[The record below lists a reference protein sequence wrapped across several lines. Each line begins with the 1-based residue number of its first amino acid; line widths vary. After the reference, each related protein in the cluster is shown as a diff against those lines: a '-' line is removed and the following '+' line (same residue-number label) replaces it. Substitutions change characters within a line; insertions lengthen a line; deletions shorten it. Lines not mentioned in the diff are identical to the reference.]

1 MRNIVRAAAALMVA
15 AVIVGCG
22 GSPQQQPAK
31 VEAPA
36 QPVFVA
42 QTMTVPAMK
51 VASIA
56 KIGPYADV
64 GKSISDLMGV
74 VQTEKLT
81 TSGMPF
87 GLYFD
92 NPTKVKPES
101 TRYEVCIQVA
111 PAAKNKTVGKTG
123 FAVKDAPEMM
133 VAATEYMGPYD
144 KVAPTYE
151 KLYKWIGENKYE
163 AAGPMI
169 EWYLS
174 DPSKVKPESLQAKI
188 GVAVKAMTP
197 PADTTKKAGATKTEE
212 PKKNE
217 PKVPTKK

>member
-1 MRNIVRAAAALMVA
+1 MRNIVRAAAVLMVA

-22 GSPQQQPAK
+22 GGEQQPAK
-31 VEAPA
+31 TEAPA

-56 KIGPYADV
+56 KIGQYGDV
-64 GKSISDLMGV
+64 GKSVSDLMAI
-74 VQTEKLT
+74 VQTEKLAA
-81 TSGMPF
+81 SGMPF

-111 PAAKNKTVGKTG
+111 PTAKNKADGKTG

-144 KVAPTYE
+144 QVAPTYE

-174 DPSKVKPESLQAKI
+174 DPSKVKPESLMAKI
-188 GVAVKAMTP
+188 GAVVKPVAP
-197 PADTTKKAGATKTEE
+197 PVDTTKKAEE
-212 PKKNE
+212 PKKTE
-217 PKVPTKK
+217 PKAPTKK

>member
-1 MRNIVRAAAALMVA
+1 MRNIVRAAAVLMVA

-22 GSPQQQPAK
+22 GGEQQPAK
-31 VEAPA
+31 TEAPA

-56 KIGPYADV
+56 KIGPYGDV
-64 GKSISDLMGV
+64 GKSISDLMTI
-74 VQTEKLT
+74 VQKEKLAA
-81 TSGMPF
+81 SGMPF

-111 PAAKNKTVGKTG
+111 PTAKNKTVGKTG
-123 FAVKDAPEMM
+123 FAIKDAPEMM

-151 KLYKWIGENKYE
+151 KLYNWIGENKYE

-174 DPSKVKPESLQAKI
+174 DPSKVKPESLMAKI
-188 GVAVKAMTP
+188 GAVVKPVTP
-197 PADTTKKAGATKTEE
+197 PVDTTKKADE
-212 PKKNE
+212 PKKTE
-217 PKVPTKK
+217 PKAPTKK

>member
-1 MRNIVRAAAALMVA
+1 MRNIVRAAAVLMVA

-22 GSPQQQPAK
+22 GGQQQPAK
-31 VEAPA
+31 TEAPA

-56 KIGPYADV
+56 KIGPYGDV
-64 GKSISDLMGV
+64 GKSVSDLMAI

-81 TSGMPF
+81 ATGMPF

-101 TRYEVCIQVA
+101 TRYEVRIQVA
-111 PAAKNKTVGKTG
+111 PTAKNKTVGKTG

-144 KVAPTYE
+144 QVAPTYE

-163 AAGPMI
+163 ATGPMI

-174 DPSKVKPESLQAKI
+174 DPSKVKPESLMAKI
-188 GVAVKAMTP
+188 GAVVKPVTP
-197 PADTTKKAGATKTEE
+197 PVDTTKKADE
-212 PKKNE
+212 PKKTE
-217 PKVPTKK
+217 PKAPTKK

>member
-1 MRNIVRAAAALMVA
+1 MRNIVRAAAVLMVA

-22 GSPQQQPAK
+22 GGEQPAK
-31 VEAPA
+31 TEAPA

-42 QTMTVPAMK
+42 QMMTVPAMK

-64 GKSISDLMGV
+64 GKSVSDLMAIV
-74 VQTEKLT
+74 KQEKLSAT
-81 TSGMPF
+81 GMPF

-92 NPTKVKPES
+92 NPAKVKPES
-101 TRYEVCIQVA
+101 TRYEICVQVA
-111 PAAKNKTVGKTG
+111 PTAKNMTEGKTG

-144 KVAPTYE
+144 MVTPTYE
-151 KLYKWIGENKYE
+151 KLYNWVGENKYE

-174 DPSKVKPESLQAKI
+174 DPSKVKPESLQSKI
-188 GVAVKAMTP
+188 GAVVKPVAP
-197 PADTTKKAGATKTEE
+197 PADTIKKAEESKPEETKKTE
-212 PKKNE
+212 PKA
-217 PKVPTKK
+217 PTKK

>member
-1 MRNIVRAAAALMVA
+1 MRNIVRAAAVLMVA

-22 GSPQQQPAK
+22 GGEQQPAK
-31 VEAPA
+31 TEAPA

-56 KIGPYADV
+56 KIGPYGDV
-64 GKSISDLMGV
+64 GKSVSDLMAI
-74 VQTEKLT
+74 VQTEKLAA
-81 TSGMPF
+81 SGMPF

-111 PAAKNKTVGKTG
+111 PTAKNKADGKTG

-144 KVAPTYE
+144 QVAPTYE

-174 DPSKVKPESLQAKI
+174 DPSKVKPESLMAKI
-188 GVAVKAMTP
+188 GAVVKPVAP
-197 PADTTKKAGATKTEE
+197 PVDTTKKAEE
-212 PKKNE
+212 PKKTE
-217 PKVPTKK
+217 PKAPTKK

>member
-1 MRNIVRAAAALMVA
+1 MRNIVRAAAVLMVA

-22 GSPQQQPAK
+22 GGQQQPAK
-31 VEAPA
+31 TEAPA

-56 KIGPYADV
+56 KIGPYGDV
-64 GKSISDLMGV
+64 GKSVSDLMAI

-81 TSGMPF
+81 ATGMPF

-111 PAAKNKTVGKTG
+111 PTAKNKTVGKTG

-144 KVAPTYE
+144 QVAPTYG
-151 KLYKWIGENKYE
+151 KLYKWIADNKYE
-163 AAGPMI
+163 PAGPMI

-174 DPSKVKPESLQAKI
+174 DPSKVKPESLMAKI
-188 GVAVKAMTP
+188 GAVVKPVTP
-197 PADTTKKAGATKTEE
+197 PVDTTKKADE
-212 PKKNE
+212 PKKTE
-217 PKVPTKK
+217 PKAPTKK

>member
-15 AVIVGCG
+15 AVIIGCG
-22 GSPQQQPAK
+22 GGQQPAK

-42 QTMTVPAMK
+42 QTVTVPAMK

-64 GKSISDLMGV
+64 GKSISDLMGI

-81 TSGMPF
+81 VTGMPF

-111 PAAKNKTVGKTG
+111 PTAKNKAIGKTG

-174 DPSKVKPESLQAKI
+174 DPAKVKPESLMAKI
-188 GVAVKAMTP
+188 GAVVKPVAP
-197 PADTTKKAGATKTEE
+197 PVDTTKKVPAGK
-212 PKKNE
+212 
-217 PKVPTKK
+217 

>member
-1 MRNIVRAAAALMVA
+1 MRNIVKAAAVLMVA

-22 GSPQQQPAK
+22 GGEQPAK
-31 VEAPA
+31 VETPA

-42 QTMTVPAMK
+42 QMATIPVMK

-56 KIGPYADV
+56 KIGPYTDV
-64 GKSISDLMGV
+64 GKTITDLMV
-74 VQTEKLT
+74 IVQKEKLT
-81 TSGMPF
+81 VVGMPF

-101 TRYEVCIQVA
+101 TRFEVCVQVA
-111 PAAKNKTVGKTG
+111 PAAKNKADGKTG

-133 VAATEYMGPYD
+133 VATTEYMGPYD

-188 GVAVKAMTP
+188 GAVVKPVAP
-197 PADTTKKAGATKTEE
+197 PADTTKKAEE
-212 PKKNE
+212 PKKEE
-217 PKVPTKK
+217 PKKTEPKAPTGK

>member
-1 MRNIVRAAAALMVA
+1 MRNIVRAAAVLMVA

-22 GSPQQQPAK
+22 GGEQQPAK
-31 VEAPA
+31 TEAPA

-56 KIGPYADV
+56 KIGPYGDI
-64 GKSISDLMGV
+64 GKSISDLMTI
-74 VQTEKLT
+74 VQKEKLAA
-81 TSGMPF
+81 SGMPF

-111 PAAKNKTVGKTG
+111 PTAKNKTVGKTG

-144 KVAPTYE
+144 QVAPTYE

-174 DPSKVKPESLQAKI
+174 DPSKVKPESLMAKI
-188 GVAVKAMTP
+188 GAVVKPVAP
-197 PADTTKKAGATKTEE
+197 PVDTTKKAEE
-212 PKKNE
+212 PKKTE
-217 PKVPTKK
+217 PKAPTKK